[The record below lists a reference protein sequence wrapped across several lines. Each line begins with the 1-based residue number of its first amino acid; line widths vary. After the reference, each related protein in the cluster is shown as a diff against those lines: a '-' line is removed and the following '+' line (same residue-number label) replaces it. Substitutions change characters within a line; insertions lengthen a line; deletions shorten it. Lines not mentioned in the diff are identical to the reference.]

1 MCLPTLRK
9 VPQTPDGE
17 ESGDAIPWASGGSMK
32 HIAIDCSPPRGR
44 TRWGLLLLSVFSL
57 TNAACAHIMV
67 DQTAS
72 LMIETAPVIEMEEDP
87 VLAEA
92 ATLSNLK
99 TIEGMLLIS
108 PRNESLLMMATKS
121 FAGYGAAFV
130 EPAWSLRN
138 DYFSD
143 DYLYTQK
150 RLQGLYRRSRDMG
163 LRWIDLRHPEIA
175 RLLRAQRKDAWVDEL
190 PEALAKL
197 GPRDVP
203 ALFWTA
209 QAWGLLIRVDDEN
222 LMEMSNTSKI
232 EIMMRRVYE
241 LDPDYDFGAV
251 HLFFGMRHTS
261 LGKELGGNLH
271 EAKRHF
277 EDAIAVTDGR
287 YLTARFLY
295 ARDYCRAIQD
305 RECFVRRLEEVANS
319 DPDLFPE
326 QRLANTLATIW
337 ARQWLARVDDF
348 F

>member
-1 MCLPTLRK
+1 
-9 VPQTPDGE
+9 
-17 ESGDAIPWASGGSMK
+17 
-32 HIAIDCSPPRGR
+32 
-44 TRWGLLLLSVFSL
+44 
-57 TNAACAHIMV
+57 
-67 DQTAS
+67 
-72 LMIETAPVIEMEEDP
+72 MIKTAPTIEMEGDP

-99 TIEGMLLIS
+99 MIEGMLLIS

-143 DYLYTQK
+143 DYLHTQK
-150 RLQGLYRRSRDMG
+150 RLQGLYRRSRDTG

-175 RLLRAQRKDAWVDEL
+175 RLLRAQSKDAWVDEL
-190 PEALAKL
+190 PKALAKL

-209 QAWGLLIRVDDEN
+209 QAWGLLIRADDEN
-222 LMEMSNTSKI
+222 LLEIANMSKI
-232 EIMMRRVYE
+232 KTMMRRVYE
-241 LDPDYDFGAV
+241 LDPDYNFGAV

-261 LGKELGGNLH
+261 LGKELGGDLH
-271 EAKRHF
+271 QAKRHF
-277 EDAIAVTDGR
+277 DNAIAVTDGR
-287 YLTARFLY
+287 YLAARFFY
-295 ARDYCRAIQD
+295 ARDYCRATQD
-305 RECFVRRLEEVANS
+305 RQCFVRGLEQVANT

-337 ARQWLARVDDF
+337 ARQWLAKVDDF